1 MLKARPAVS
10 FALLLSV
17 TTISA
22 VGFSQTVAPVQP
34 PQVPPAATAPAY
46 APAPAPT
53 TQPPA
58 GTPGYAPAPAPIVP
72 GQPVPQNYTLVPVA
86 TQFGYYYPEGAP
98 LPPSAEIPY
107 DGSSPVPEGYRV
119 EYRSR
124 RGLVIAGSIVGGI
137 AYGLSLGVAISDN
150 FSDKTALLAIPVLG
164 PWLNL
169 AMSKGQKNCSALS
182 NSTYSYS
189 YSSEYDSCQ
198 SDNDAL
204 KIVWVTDGLMQ
215 LAGATM
221 LTLGLALPTSKL
233 VYRGVSMSVTPSRV
247 GRDGYGLGA
256 VGQF

>member
-1 MLKARPAVS
+1 MAPAY
-10 FALLLSV
+10 
-17 TTISA
+17 
-22 VGFSQTVAPVQP
+22 APP
-34 PQVPPAATAPAY
+34 PATAPAY
-46 APAPAPT
+46 APPPAPT
-53 TQPPA
+53 TQPSA
-58 GTPGYAPAPAPIVP
+58 APMVP

-137 AYGLSLGVAISDN
+137 AYGVSLSVAISDN
-150 FSDKTALLAIPVLG
+150 FSDKTGLLAIPVLG

-204 KIVWVTDGLMQ
+204 KVVLVADGLMQ
-215 LAGATM
+215 FAGATM

-233 VYRGVSMSVTPSRV
+233 VYRGVSMSVTPSPV